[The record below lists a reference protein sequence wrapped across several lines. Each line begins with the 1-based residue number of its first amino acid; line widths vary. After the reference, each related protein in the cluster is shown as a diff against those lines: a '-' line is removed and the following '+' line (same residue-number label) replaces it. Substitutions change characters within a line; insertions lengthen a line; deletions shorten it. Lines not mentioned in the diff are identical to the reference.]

1 MTTASSLHALD
12 YRLVS
17 EILQFAEDEFGR
29 DLEEE
34 TDVLETHPGMSPQF
48 AVPWIAYVSDFYR
61 RPLVDWF
68 LTAHG
73 RSLKRDERKWLEAQ
87 RNGWLSI
94 WEVVAVE
101 RGRSIDLRDM
111 LTNEE
116 RHVQEVSASKLV
128 DLHQLVLTRVVDA
141 DSISLICGMHPLAL
155 DPLEGAVVI
164 ESVRKLLRRKTA
176 VTPDRLRDPKVAWR
190 MLLGW
195 SDAIARRRTPP
206 RLQNKDVTDE
216 ELLQVLGLDPEL
228 QGPERNALVTMARNQ
243 LALEERVEQLT
254 TVETGRAVENS
265 WAKQLDDL
273 EASYGAIPGT
283 REQQLRFAAEEGI
296 VSPADLYFKL
306 SAPVKKEVEGLAS
319 AARRE
324 AEKRVQSG
332 GLRPRS
338 SAAAPAPVKAGMSM
352 RDAVKAA
359 AKSAEKETGLSW
371 KQAVKRVLT
380 STPGDEKQ

>member
-1 MTTASSLHALD
+1 MPTPIAKTGNTDTSADIAAAL
-12 YRLVS
+12 
-17 EILQFAEDEFGR
+17 AESQYDT
-29 DLEEE
+29 EE
-34 TDVLETHPGMSPQF
+34 TELE
-48 AVPWIAYVSDFYR
+48 
-61 RPLVDWF
+61 
-68 LTAHG
+68 
-73 RSLKRDERKWLEAQ
+73 
-87 RNGWLSI
+87 
-94 WEVVAVE
+94 
-101 RGRSIDLRDM
+101 
-111 LTNEE
+111 
-116 RHVQEVSASKLV
+116 V
-128 DLHQLVLTRVVDA
+128 DLASFDTEFDEDDGGTDDEVAEPSTAQGSEDSAATSEDPQVTDEELPDSYWGTDLTGIPAEKVRDILA
-141 DSISLICGMHPLAL
+141 HFEKQDSTIRKLQDRLAT
-155 DPLEGAVVI
+155 PLEREAPAP
-164 ESVRKLLRRKTA
+164 EE
-176 VTPDRLRDPKVAWR
+176 TP
-190 MLLGW
+190 
-195 SDAIARRRTPP
+195 
-206 RLQNKDVTDE
+206 DVTDE